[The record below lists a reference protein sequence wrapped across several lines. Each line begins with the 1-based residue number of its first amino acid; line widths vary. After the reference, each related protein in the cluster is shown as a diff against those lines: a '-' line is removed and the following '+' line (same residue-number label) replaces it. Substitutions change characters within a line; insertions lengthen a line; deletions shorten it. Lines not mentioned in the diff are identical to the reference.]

1 MQVTGV
7 KLGSDATVV
16 PAEDTT
22 CSWKVAK
29 ALQALLSI
37 RCHKRQHLREKDLKM
52 DFQVVNVPLI
62 TSESVPAVGKKSSSM
77 NLHVMQQEG
86 AGPRSL
92 IHYPNLNPGGFV
104 SKRCPTH
111 LDINNSVSSEHS
123 LALAYLYNYKGL
135 P

>member
-7 KLGSDATVV
+7 KLGSDTVV

-77 NLHVMQQEG
+77 NLD
-86 AGPRSL
+86 R
-92 IHYPNLNPGGFV
+92 
-104 SKRCPTH
+104 K
-111 LDINNSVSSEHS
+111 SVV
-123 LALAYLYNYKGL
+123 
-135 P
+135 